1 MLESLFDKVK
11 ERAAAS
17 IESVEAA
24 VKTAAPK
31 NLVKPEIPNDLMWQC
46 PRCRKGVFIEKLE
59 ANKKVCP
66 ECSYHSRITAAERIA
81 QIADKESFEEI
92 NANLSSK
99 NPLGFPGYT
108 EKVSGLTAKT
118 HLNDGVVTGRCSIR
132 GISVI
137 LGVMDSRF
145 MMASMGT
152 VAGEKITRA
161 FEEATKE
168 KLPIIFFTASGGA
181 RMQEGI
187 LSLMQMAKTSAAVKR
202 HSDAGLLYMT
212 VLTDPTTGGVTA
224 SFASLGDI
232 IIAEPKVLVGFAGR
246 TVIEDTIKQRLPE
259 DFQSAEFMLAHGF
272 VDMII
277 PRVQIRR
284 TLAHLLLLH
293 RKPKVSE
300 QFNFVDDYAPA
311 AQNPLPA
318 YDRLLLIRHKDRP
331 TIKDY
336 LPLVFDDVFELAG
349 DRLFADDKA
358 IFGGIAYFKGVPV
371 TVISHVKGRN
381 FNENKES
388 NFGMPH
394 PEGYR
399 KALRLAK
406 QAEKF
411 GRPVI
416 FFIDTSGAYCGIG
429 AEERGQGEAIARNL
443 YELISLKTP
452 MVSIVM
458 GEGGSGG
465 ALAIGVCD
473 NLAMLE
479 NSLYSVIS
487 PRGAASILWKDG
499 GKEKQ
504 AANILKI
511 TAEDLVSF
519 GIADKIIS
527 EPLGGAHNSLGAV
540 SGNISEYLKETL
552 KNILQKD
559 IAILTEMR
567 YNKFRN
573 YGTEYI
579 NQ

>member
-17 IESVEAA
+17 IENVEAA
-24 VKTAAPK
+24 VKTAADGLAKPDIPK
-31 NLVKPEIPNDLMWQC
+31 DLLWQC
-46 PRCRKGVFIEKLE
+46 PRCRKSVFIEKFE

-66 ECSYHSRITAAERIA
+66 ECSYHSRITAQERIA
-81 QIADKESFEEI
+81 QIADKESFEEQ
-92 NANLSSK
+92 NANLSSQ
-99 NPLGFPGYT
+99 NPLGFPGYA
-108 EKVSGLTAKT
+108 EKVAALNAKT
-118 HLNDGVVTGRCSIR
+118 KLNDGVVTGKCTIR
-132 GISVI
+132 GIPVV

-145 MMASMGT
+145 MMASMGS

-161 FEEATKE
+161 FETATDE
-168 KLPIIFFTASGGA
+168 NLPVIFFTASGGA

-187 LSLMQMAKTSAAVKR
+187 ISLMQMAKTSAAVKR
-202 HSDAGLLYMT
+202 HSDKGLLYIT

-259 DFQSAEFMLAHGF
+259 DFQSAEFMLSHGF

-293 RKPKVSE
+293 QKPTVGDR
-300 QFNFVDDYAPA
+300 FNYIDDYSPNTS
-311 AQNPLPA
+311 NPLPA
-318 YDRLLLIRHKDRP
+318 YDRLSLIRHKERP
-331 TIKDY
+331 TIRDY
-336 LPLVFDDVFELAG
+336 MPQIFDDMFELAG

-358 IFGGIAYFKGVPV
+358 IFGGLAYFKGIPV

-411 GRPVI
+411 GRPVV

-443 YELISLKTP
+443 YELISLQTP
-452 MVSIVM
+452 IVSIVL

-479 NSLYSVIS
+479 NALYSVIS
-487 PRGAASILWKDG
+487 PRGAATILWKDG
-499 GKEKQ
+499 NKEKQ

-511 TAEDLVSF
+511 TAEDLVNF

-527 EPLGGAHNSLGAV
+527 EPLGGAHNSMKAV

-567 YNKFRN
+567 YNKFRQ
-573 YGTEYI
+573 YGTDYI
-579 NQ
+579 GQ